1 MSTVV
6 CRFYNVYGPHQIEDG
21 TYATVIGIFEKQFR
35 DKKPLTIVGDGEQ
48 RRDFTHIDDIVNGLV
63 FSSKSE
69 FRGEIFELGRGVNY
83 SINEIANM
91 FGEDY
96 PKKYISKRSGEYDKT
111 LADYSFA
118 QDVLKWKPTKKI
130 RDYIKTVIS

>member
-1 MSTVV
+1 
-6 CRFYNVYGPHQIEDG
+6 
-21 TYATVIGIFEKQFR
+21 
-35 DKKPLTIVGDGEQ
+35 
-48 RRDFTHIDDIVNGLV
+48 
-63 FSSKSE
+63 
-69 FRGEIFELGRGVNY
+69 
-83 SINEIANM
+83 M

-130 RDYIKTVIS
+130 RDYIKTVISQIFIYEMINKNVSSHWEKVLYSNILES